1 MRMNHATRDA
11 IIFLV
16 FAILIVIGL
25 RAIFP
30 QTATDPATAN
40 QKHAF
45 AELGYC
51 NASDVK
57 PCIVSFATDTENHM
71 LVNLIT
77 PRPTY
82 PEFYLTI
89 ANDRIENHY
98 ECTRLKDVP
107 TNILCTGPLMYPG
120 EPLHFTLMASDDGR
134 LLAEG
139 SFNII
144 GLMLATPAIEPTS
157 TEEATGT
164 TTPETID
171 LFGSTPISTDSIIFD
186 STATAATS
194 YPNSSYPNPSYP

>member
-1 MRMNHATRDA
+1 MKLNRTTRDA
-11 IIFLV
+11 ITFTI

-30 QTATDPATAN
+30 QTETDPASAN

-51 NASDVK
+51 NSSDLK
-57 PCIVSFATDTENHM
+57 PCITSFAMDAQSHM

-89 ANDRIENHY
+89 SNAHVENHY

-107 TNILCTGPLMYPG
+107 TNILCTGPQMNPG
-120 EPLHFTLMASDDGR
+120 EPLHFALIATDDER

-139 SFNII
+139 TFNII
-144 GLMLATPAIEPTS
+144 GLMLAAPDVESALIKQVTETP
-157 TEEATGT
+157 
-164 TTPETID
+164 TPGTID
-171 LFGSTPISTDSIIFD
+171 LLG
-186 STATAATS
+186 STAT
-194 YPNSSYPNPSYP
+194 SYPNPSYP